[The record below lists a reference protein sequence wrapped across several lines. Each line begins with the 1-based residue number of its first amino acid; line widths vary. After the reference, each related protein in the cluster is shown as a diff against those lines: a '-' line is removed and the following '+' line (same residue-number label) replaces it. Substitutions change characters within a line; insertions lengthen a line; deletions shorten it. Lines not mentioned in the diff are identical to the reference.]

1 MHRLK
6 QGKATDESNPYS
18 GRQIRLLELE
28 LDRMQADADAFT
40 NAPPNII
47 RTVWERFVDF
57 RKRRSDLDREV
68 SQQTVTLVWPIRSPR
83 S

>member
-6 QGKATDESNPYS
+6 QGKATDEFHPYS
-18 GRQIRLLELE
+18 GRHIRLLELE
-28 LDRMQADADAFT
+28 LDRMQADADSFT

-47 RTVWERFVDF
+47 RTVWDRFVDF

-68 SQQTVTLVWPIRSPR
+68 SQQTVTFV
-83 S
+83 